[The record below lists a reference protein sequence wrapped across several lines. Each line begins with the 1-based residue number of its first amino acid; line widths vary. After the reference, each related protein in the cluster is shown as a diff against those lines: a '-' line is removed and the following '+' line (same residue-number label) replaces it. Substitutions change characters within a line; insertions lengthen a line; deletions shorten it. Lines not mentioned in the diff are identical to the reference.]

1 MDLRRR
7 IVATRWPDKETVA
20 DRSQGAQLG
29 KLQERVRYWG
39 SGYHCRKVEAKLN
52 ALRQFTTNMDGV
64 DIYLIRVRSP
74 QNALPVI
81 ITYGWPGSIIEQLKV
96 IGPLTG
102 STEHGGSAEDVST
115 LSSRPYRA
123 TASPASQPAAV
134 GTLTISGEPGR
145 S

>member
-7 IVATRWPDKETVA
+7 IVATRWPDKDTVA
-20 DRSQGAQLG
+20 DRSQGAQLD

-52 ALRQFTTNMDGV
+52 VLRQFTTNMDGV
-64 DIYLIRVRSP
+64 DIYLIHVRSP

-102 STEHGGSAEDVST
+102 PRSTE
-115 LSSRPYRA
+115 
-123 TASPASQPAAV
+123 AV
-134 GTLTISGEPGR
+134 PRTFRRCHPVLTGLRLLRQANRHRLGL
-145 S
+145 